1 MTPSLLHEPHLPRAE
16 LTLTPCTQKSSR
28 LASCN
33 VYISI
38 TSPVKRF
45 KSRIS
50 ASFRPSLGRKT
61 VSPAI
66 RVLPVPIVYGA
77 PKRMSSA
84 PSELKIENGGAKLQ
98 KFLLQPISV
107 AGNEFFDRP
116 LLRSEGR
123 PHEHAAVP
131 LDIERHRLAA
141 AAPYLVCNGL
151 HINNYTTNYGEK
163 QLFRRASLD
172 VLPRNVLYSDHG
184 TFAFK
189 KI

>member
-84 PSELKIENGGAKLQ
+84 PSER
-98 KFLLQPISV
+98 SRT
-107 AGNEFFDRP
+107 AGRNSKSFFCSQSLWRENEFFDRP